1 MARHSKNRSAK
12 YRKQAD
18 NTNKIA
24 TMVRHSKNRS
34 ASLVTNEEKKQT
46 IDTTI
51 PTWDTG
57 ARRVLQHLG
66 HRIEKSHAIDTT
78 IPTLDTGARRVFQNY
93 LELPRNQH
101 TIMSKE
107 KPSGSVK
114 VLVPR

>member
-51 PTWDTG
+51 PT
-57 ARRVLQHLG
+57 
-66 HRIEKSHAIDTT
+66 
-78 IPTLDTGARRVFQNY
+78 LDTGARRVFQNY

>member
-51 PTWDTG
+51 PTLDTG
-57 ARRVLQHLG
+57 ARRVLQ
-66 HRIEKSHAIDTT
+66 
-78 IPTLDTGARRVFQNY
+78 NY
-93 LELPRNQH
+93 LELPRKRTRNDQH
-101 TIMSKE
+101 TIMPKE
-107 KPSGSVK
+107 KLSGSEMRSNS
-114 VLVPR
+114 PR

>member
-1 MARHSKNRSAK
+1 MARHSKNSSAK

-51 PTWDTG
+51 PTLDTG
-57 ARRVLQHLG
+57 ARRVL
-66 HRIEKSHAIDTT
+66 
-78 IPTLDTGARRVFQNY
+78 QNY

-107 KPSGSVK
+107 KPSGSAK
-114 VLVPR
+114 VLEPR

>member
-1 MARHSKNRSAK
+1 MARHSKNSSAK

-24 TMVRHSKNRS
+24 TMIRHSK
-34 ASLVTNEEKKQT
+34 KKQALG
-46 IDTTI
+46 TTI
-51 PTWDTG
+51 P
-57 ARRVLQHLG
+57 
-66 HRIEKSHAIDTT
+66 I
-78 IPTLDTGARRVFQNY
+78 LDTGAKRVLQNY

>member
-1 MARHSKNRSAK
+1 MARHSKNSSAK

-24 TMVRHSKNRS
+24 TMIRHSK
-34 ASLVTNEEKKQT
+34 KKQT
-46 IDTTI
+46 MGTTI
-51 PTWDTG
+51 P
-57 ARRVLQHLG
+57 
-66 HRIEKSHAIDTT
+66 I
-78 IPTLDTGARRVFQNY
+78 LDTGAKRVMQNY